1 VRGCG
6 ERKTKNATIRKPLM
20 GLFSFPVVFLFAQSG
35 SVRALCNRILAEYQD
50 NRCKRF
56 GVS

>member
-1 VRGCG
+1 
-6 ERKTKNATIRKPLM
+6 
-20 GLFSFPVVFLFAQSG
+20 VVFLFAQSG